1 MSTSAAGAREKNV
14 ATWGRQ
20 RQRPERTPRDTGC
33 GNVGTPLERSVGR
46 RLDLGGPFH
55 FPYAATVWH
64 GVCGANRKIKKP
76 SGGRGVQCSAVPAEV
91 NIWVLGT

>member
-55 FPYAATVWH
+55 FPYAAMAWRLWSKQE
-64 GVCGANRKIKKP
+64 NKKTF
-76 SGGRGVQCSAVPAEV
+76 RRAWRTVQCSAVPAEV